1 MDEAQARLEYGKI
14 VAVEL
19 DGHEVL
25 FRPFSPIEAVR
36 ISARLLAAPAEAVEN
51 SLTALQPALLTPLE
65 DFLEL
70 ADRYPLAFTADDGV
84 LGELIRNAQA
94 AARDRVQRGARLWK
108 ASDRNLG
115 RMAENLL
122 AFKAYTGGDY
132 TPEQFAGAMTVAEW
146 MSSTKGIFNL
156 FLALLKGLSKRR
168 GR

>member
-1 MDEAQARLEYGKI
+1 MDEAQARLEYGK
-14 VAVEL
+14 VVVVNL
-19 DGHEVL
+19 GGREVL
-25 FRPFSPIEAVR
+25 FRPF
-36 ISARLLAAPAEAVEN
+36 
-51 SLTALQPALLTPLE
+51 TPLE
-65 DFLEL
+65 AIRVSAQLLTCPSEALEL
-70 ADRYPLAFTADDGV
+70 GLAACRSALLSDPAEFDALADAYPLAFTADDGA

-94 AARDRVQRGARLWK
+94 AARDRVQRGSKLWK
-108 ASDRNLG
+108 VSDRNLG

-122 AFKAYTGGDY
+122 AFKAYAGGDY